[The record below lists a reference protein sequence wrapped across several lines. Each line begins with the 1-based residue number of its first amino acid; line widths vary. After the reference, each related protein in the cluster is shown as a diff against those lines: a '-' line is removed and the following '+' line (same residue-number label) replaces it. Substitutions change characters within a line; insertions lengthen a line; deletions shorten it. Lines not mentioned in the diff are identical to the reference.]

1 MLILLLI
8 IAISMI
14 VAGITNT
21 IIAPILTGIGFIIIV
36 LILKK

>member
-1 MLILLLI
+1 
-8 IAISMI
+8 MI